1 MTAGAKR
8 SASDEVARLEALL
21 AKEPASAEFHKL
33 ADSYTRLGRFADAI
47 RVCKQGLKHH
57 PALGPGHVALGR
69 AFFGAAN
76 LPKAIQSLRRALE
89 LPTAGSEAFRLL
101 GEVLLW
107 HQAPGEALAVLEE
120 AVTKGHAE
128 RSIQAL
134 LERARKT
141 LEEQATGVV
150 SVSDLDRGIGNR
162 AVAGTIGGT
171 GVDIRAVPEE
181 VTRRVFLPDEQ
192 DPTNERDLPEAT
204 PDGKTPRA
212 EPRQAKGAEPPA
224 WQSIDDQWSRQLD
237 AQNTLVPDVDPEA
250 PVPKLAPTGG
260 VLPIAPLIDPLAE
273 GMPPLPT
280 EIDDAVTPAPE
291 LIADSPAPRAVGG
304 AEETRA
310 TTARAES
317 RSVEPETAVLEPHPR
332 RETATPD
339 EPETAVVGPIRA
351 APRPALAAAS
361 RSAPAPV
368 PPQEDP
374 EVEIEVESEAEA
386 PVLRPATGPTLPP
399 GPEPARGPEAPDRR
413 LLEALALDAGPVDDR
428 ISQNV
433 LPEPARMAR
442 RGLEETDPVRRGR
455 RRGRVVL
462 VLVLAVLLGGGGFL
476 GWRHIIRAGE
486 LTLEQASHAAYD
498 GSLSALQGSIDALTR
513 PRPLRWRAEESANE
527 ARLLQA
533 LAWLEY
539 RAGEPPSLT
548 SRGATAALTQG
559 AVALA
564 ENDAIRARSTL
575 EKVSAPAQRSQRD
588 LLIAWSSWIEGNRTE
603 ALELATAAARHRP
616 ELAGAHLLEA
626 HLRREVGDLE
636 GAEEAA
642 RRALRVS
649 PRHESAALTLAGVL
663 LEKDSPGQEVDAL
676 LGQPHAGSRVLA
688 AWRKLLV
695 LERQFRNGEQG
706 VALGEIPTLIG
717 TAPTHPALLFRAVQL
732 LTLGGQ
738 FDGARELHDRL
749 AKIRPTR
756 DPAMAH
762 LDAELQLAQGLEQR
776 AVDALGAS
784 PTEPRLRRTLAIAEL
799 LLRRPQEALVA
810 LGDDGSPGA
819 QSLRLLAAALADRTV
834 SLDSLRQLAQRK
846 DSHPLARLALAAALI
861 DRESWTGAAAAAQD
875 LATCPWYRHRGLTW
889 LAYVQLRQRSLD
901 AAYSLI
907 SRVVN
912 VSPLFYPAQEIRGQI
927 LLQAGRAE
935 EAAYALGL
943 ARKGGRGGALL
954 LGALARAHALAGRAA
969 ESAAASAEAK
979 RAGASEAELAQL
991 AAYRQL
997 AEGKSGRA
1005 PDPAAANELPYLV
1018 AFGDEAL
1025 KAGRAAEAEKAWRAA
1040 VVVDPAHPI
1049 PQLRLASLHA
1059 EQKKETAPA
1068 ELQAALNRAAPA
1080 SVYSRSLVA
1089 QAQLAIARYY
1099 LARKDASKEVVDRI
1113 QAALKAEPGNGLAHR
1128 LLAEAYLASR
1138 RFKLARRSLETSAQL
1153 APDDPSTFFLLGT
1166 AAKCERKRAQ
1176 AALKR
1181 FLELEPKG
1189 KRAAAAKRALARAR

>member
-1 MTAGAKR
+1 M
-8 SASDEVARLEALL
+8 SDEVARLEALL

-47 RVCKQGLKHH
+47 RVCKQGLRHH
-57 PALGPGHVALGR
+57 PALGPAHVALGR

-89 LPTAGSEAFRLL
+89 LPKAGSEAFRLL

-107 HQAPGEALAVLEE
+107 HQAPSEALAVLED
-120 AVTKGHAE
+120 AVAKGHDE
-128 RSIQAL
+128 RSIQTL

-150 SVSDLDRGIGNR
+150 SVSDLERGIGNR

-181 VTRRVFLPDEQ
+181 VTRRVFLPEEQ
-192 DPTNERDLPEAT
+192 DPTNERNLPEAT

-212 EPRQAKGAEPPA
+212 EPRPTPARGADPPA

-237 AQNTLVPDVDPEA
+237 AQTTLVPDVDPEA

-260 VLPIAPLIDPLAE
+260 VLPISPLIDPLAE

-280 EIDDAVTPAPE
+280 ETDDAVTPAPE
-291 LIADSPAPRAVGG
+291 LVAGSPAPRAFGG
-304 AEETRA
+304 GEEARGMA
-310 TTARAES
+310 ARAEPRS
-317 RSVEPETAVLEPHPR
+317 RRDEPAEPETGVLEPRPR
-332 RETATPD
+332 REAARPL

-351 APRPALAAAS
+351 AAPRPAPPPS
-361 RSAPAPV
+361 RTAPAPAA
-368 PPQEDP
+368 PLDP
-374 EVEIEVESEAEA
+374 EVEIEVESEA

-399 GPEPARGPEAPDRR
+399 GPDLEHGPEAPDRR

-433 LPEPARMAR
+433 LPAPARMAR
-442 RGLEETDPVRRGR
+442 RGIEETDPVRPR
-455 RRGRVVL
+455 RRRSRAVL
-462 VLVLAVLLGGGGFL
+462 VIFLVALLGGGGFL
-476 GWRHIIRAGE
+476 GWQYVIRADE
-486 LTLEQASHAAYD
+486 LTLEQASHAIND
-498 GSLSALQGSIDALTR
+498 GSLTALQGSIDALTR
-513 PRPLRWRAEESANE
+513 ARPLRWRAEESANE

-539 RAGEPPSLT
+539 RAGEPPSLA

-575 EKVSAPAQRSQRD
+575 EKVSAPGKRPLRD

-603 ALELATAAARHRP
+603 ALELAAAAAKHGP

-626 HLRREVGDLE
+626 HLRREVGDLD

-663 LEKDSPGQEVDAL
+663 LEKDAPAQQVDTL
-676 LGQPHAGSRVLA
+676 LGQAAPGSRVLA
-688 AWRKLLV
+688 AWRKLLS

-706 VALGEIPTLIG
+706 VALGEIPTLLG
-717 TAPTHPALLFRAVQL
+717 TAPSHPALLFRAVQL

-738 FDGARELHDRL
+738 FDGARELYDRL

-776 AVDALGAS
+776 AIDALGGSA
-784 PTEPRLRRTLAIAEL
+784 TEPRLRRTLAIARL

-819 QSLRLLAAALADRTV
+819 QALRLLAAALADRTV

-846 DSHPLARLALAAALI
+846 DAHPLARLALAASLI
-861 DRESWTGAAAAAQD
+861 DREDWTGAAAAAQD

-907 SRVVN
+907 GRVVS

-927 LLQAGRAE
+927 LLQAGRAD

-943 ARKGGRGGALL
+943 ARKGGRGGSLL
-954 LGALARAHALAGRAA
+954 QGALARAHALAGRAA
-969 ESAAASAEAK
+969 ESVAASAEAK
-979 RAGASEAELAQL
+979 QAGASEAELAVL

-997 AEGKSGRA
+997 AEGKPRRA

-1025 KAGRAAEAEKAWRAA
+1025 KAGRAADAEKAWRAA
-1040 VVVDPAHPI
+1040 VVVDPAHPL

-1059 EQKKETAPA
+1059 EQGKETAPA
-1068 ELQAALNRAAPA
+1068 ELQTALNRAAPA
-1080 SVYSRSLVA
+1080 SVFSRSLVA
-1089 QAQLAIARYY
+1089 QAQLAIARFY

-1153 APDDPSTFFLLGT
+1153 APEDPTTFFLLGT
-1166 AAKCERKRAQ
+1166 AAKCDRKRAQ